1 MYGPPF
7 QISLMNRKPSGDIII
22 DPPVEC
28 NFDPEEIDS
37 FVIIFIDEA
46 NNGYTDSL
54 GYDIG
59 LFWEDDVDSFNL
71 LSDDQKCAV
80 IVFDID
86 TLPSPSFALHGGE
99 IWPKNNIN
107 SNLPISQSKIIQTR
121 RPYMLGND
129 NFYSQQD
136 LYEFVVTMIQIRYG
150 VNIWNVLENN
160 NIVVR
165 TIVDNSGSMTYN
177 LIEGAIQLF
186 KEFLDNNNIDHN
198 EYKSCANERWLT
210 WAANAHLNNLD
221 TQMCCF
227 VSDNNN
233 NNIIYLNPLYSW
245 MPAWN
250 NETSTMTVVH
260 RWEWDGSS
268 RIECPGN
275 GINFDSLV
283 FFVNKPV
290 DTGPAIIN
298 NVLVYDWPEIGVYA
312 HSSVPNIT
320 PTYSVEIFDENRYI
334 IFLTGGVTEYQDIIS
349 TFDISVSIGGCTYF
363 RRVIL
368 DKSFPEGCN

>member
-1 MYGPPF
+1 
-7 QISLMNRKPSGDIII
+7 
-22 DPPVEC
+22 
-28 NFDPEEIDS
+28 
-37 FVIIFIDEA
+37 
-46 NNGYTDSL
+46 
-54 GYDIG
+54 
-59 LFWEDDVDSFNL
+59 
-71 LSDDQKCAV
+71 
-80 IVFDID
+80 
-86 TLPSPSFALHGGE
+86 
-99 IWPKNNIN
+99 
-107 SNLPISQSKIIQTR
+107 
-121 RPYMLGND
+121 MLGND

>member
-1 MYGPPF
+1 
-7 QISLMNRKPSGDIII
+7 MNRKPSGDIII